1 MDIQTIHKKASLY
14 TKGIVVG
21 GVLGGIF
28 ALSTKRSVF
37 FWGLVSAAAGGYIAS
52 RFSKVDE
59 SQIEE
64 KVSTKFKNYDI

>member
-1 MDIQTIHKKASLY
+1 MNIDGIQTKAKIY
-14 TKGIVVG
+14 TKGILIG

>member
-1 MDIQTIHKKASLY
+1 MDIQTIQQKASTY
-14 TKGIVVG
+14 TKGILIG

-28 ALSTKRSVF
+28 ALATKRSIF

-52 RFSKVDE
+52 RFANIDE
-59 SQIEE
+59 KDIEN

>member
-1 MDIQTIHKKASLY
+1 MI
-14 TKGIVVG
+14 G

-28 ALSTKRSVF
+28 ALATKRSIF
-37 FWGLVSAAAGGYIAS
+37 FWGLASAAAGGYIAS